1 MKWGVLAIAL
11 TLFVLLPV
19 AGFMVARQAV
29 GRRRVIYGL
38 GALGLFAAAIPA
50 FLRGEA
56 LGFFNGFE
64 ETMLGVS
71 CVTLGHLL
79 LAGLADGWVAMRPG
93 WRMRPVLIQRAV
105 SVSLVLG
112 AYATV
117 FLWPWVD

>member
-1 MKWGVLAIAL
+1 VKWGVLAIAL

-29 GRRRVIYGL
+29 GRRRVICGL